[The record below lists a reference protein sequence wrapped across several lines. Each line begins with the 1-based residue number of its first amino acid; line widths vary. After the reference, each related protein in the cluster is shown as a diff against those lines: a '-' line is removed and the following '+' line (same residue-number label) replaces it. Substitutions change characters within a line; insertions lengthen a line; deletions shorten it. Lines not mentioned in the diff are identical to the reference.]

1 VFVGVIVG
9 VLVIVGLTDGV
20 GVGVKYI
27 GVLVGVGVI
36 GTQVSTFIKST
47 NPLSLLNEFRQP
59 HSSVDTNGGI

>member
-1 VFVGVIVG
+1 M
-9 VLVIVGLTDGV
+9 DGV

-36 GTQVSTFIKST
+36 GTQLSAFTKST

-59 HSSVDTNGGI
+59 HSSVADNDGMLKL